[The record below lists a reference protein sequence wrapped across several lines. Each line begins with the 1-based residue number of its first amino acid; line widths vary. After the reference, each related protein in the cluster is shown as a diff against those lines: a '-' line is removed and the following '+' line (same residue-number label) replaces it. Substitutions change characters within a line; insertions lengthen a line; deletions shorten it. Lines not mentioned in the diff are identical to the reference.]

1 MADLA
6 TLTARRDALEK
17 EMAAG
22 VLTVEHDG
30 KKVTYRSMT
39 EMEAALGRLNR
50 AIAAASGTAR
60 VHTVRI
66 STTKGL

>member
-6 TLTARRDALEK
+6 TLIARRDALEGQ
-17 EMAAG
+17 MAAG

-30 KKVTYRSMT
+30 KRVTYRNMA
-39 EMEAALGRLNR
+39 EMEAALSRLNR
-50 AIAAASGTAR
+50 AIASASGTAR
-60 VHTVRI
+60 VYTVRI